1 MDNWS
6 CSLHCIW
13 KLWSIRKIIDLKYF
27 NRALKFKVHVVI
39 LILIRCLWSIWFNID
54 LFILYFETQTWYRT
68 VIGLWNSISQ
78 YMIWIDV
85 YSSRPDSS
93 GKSQVKWCG
102 WTGFLEYFQQDISL
116 VSSMKT
122 WSNWTTN
129 YIVGFW
135 SSREVQNT
143 LYMPNLMIFCLRYLR
158 LNTIDTIPQWGSA
171 LVVRGQIF

>member
-1 MDNWS
+1 MSQLDWWIKIIMDNGS

-13 KLWSIRKIIDLKYF
+13 KLWSIRKIIDFKYF

-39 LILIRCLWSIWFNID
+39 LILIRCLWSLWFNID

-93 GKSQVKWCG
+93 GKYQAKWCG
-102 WTGFLEYFQQDISL
+102 WTG
-116 VSSMKT
+116 
-122 WSNWTTN
+122 N
-129 YIVGFW
+129 FW
-135 SSREVQNT
+135 NFF
-143 LYMPNLMIFCLRYLR
+143 NKIFPLLPPWK
-158 LNTIDTIPQWGSA
+158 L
-171 LVVRGQIF
+171 GQIGLLITLLDSDHQEKSKTHSTCLIWWYFAWDI